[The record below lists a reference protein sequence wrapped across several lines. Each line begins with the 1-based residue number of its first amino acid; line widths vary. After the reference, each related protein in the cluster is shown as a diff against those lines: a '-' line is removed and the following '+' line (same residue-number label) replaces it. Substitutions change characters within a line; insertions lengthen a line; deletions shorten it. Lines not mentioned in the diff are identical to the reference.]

1 MRTLFRRLFR
11 ADSRGS
17 LAIAC
22 LLSVPLYLAALLA
35 VVARAR
41 QAANRRCSREPPSSS
56 TEATIWA
63 SRADRACDSAR
74 SRHRCGAAPAL
85 RPLPAALRP
94 ASVVCFVL
102 PGLAHGWIGRHER
115 RFPLGI
121 DFVKDSSPS
130 NLSSRGD
137 WEHASYDT
145 IVSITHWTLVLAF
158 GAIAIGILLEVR
170 RRRGA
175 DAILVA
181 APPGEPTGG
190 APELTGP
197 S

>member
-1 MRTLFRRLFR
+1 M
-11 ADSRGS
+11 A
-17 LAIAC
+17 A

-35 VVARAR
+35 ASLALDQPRLVG
-41 QAANRRCSREPPSSS
+41 NHEKPPSSS

-63 SRADRACDSAR
+63 
-74 SRHRCGAAPAL
+74 
-85 RPLPAALRP
+85 AALIAPGILMAVGIAALPLRRYGLYLS
-94 ASVVCFVL
+94 AAAGAIVCFVL

-115 RFPLGI
+115 RFPLGM
-121 DFVKDSSPS
+121 DFVRDSNPS

-145 IVSITHWTLVLAF
+145 IVSITHWTLVVAF
-158 GAIAIGILLEVR
+158 GAIAIGGLLEVR

-175 DAILVA
+175 DAILLA
-181 APPGEPTGG
+181 SPPGEPTGG

-197 S
+197 P